1 MRRLLLSLFALV
13 FLGAT
18 SVLADQTY
26 DPKPWLDDLA
36 QMHAAFSSGYGN
48 FEWAVFD
55 HEVDL
60 AALFADTR
68 KRIES
73 ANSDADARAAFDRLI
88 RRLGDG
94 HTELH
99 WPAHSA
105 AMGTN
110 TPPMP
115 CADFDPVRAAKP
127 LAAYA
132 KGY

>member
-1 MRRLLLSLFALV
+1 MGRTLWLALAFLFA
-13 FLGAT
+13 GAANAFAQ
-18 SVLADQTY
+18 STY

-36 QMHAAFSSGYGN
+36 QMHAAFSTSYAN

-60 AALFADTR
+60 AALFADTQ

-105 AMGTN
+105 TASAN
-110 TPPMP
+110 TPPTSLRRFRSG
-115 CADFDPVRAAKP
+115 ARRKAARG
-127 LAAYA
+127 LCQRL
-132 KGY
+132 